1 MDKSSTR
8 KKICPFC
15 QTTEE
20 EFLATG
26 YLGCEKCYEAFK
38 DVLARRFERVQKGDA
53 YIAPVVSETDAI
65 ERYETL
71 QSLLKEAVAR
81 DDLTRV
87 SEIGAKLRRLRNG
100 GFE

>member
-1 MDKSSTR
+1 MD
-8 KKICPFC
+8 
-15 QTTEE
+15 
-20 EFLATG
+20 A
-26 YLGCEKCYEAFK
+26 
-38 DVLARRFERVQKGDA
+38 LARRFARVQKGNT

-65 ERYETL
+65 EQYENL
-71 QSLLKEAVAR
+71 QNLLKDAVAR